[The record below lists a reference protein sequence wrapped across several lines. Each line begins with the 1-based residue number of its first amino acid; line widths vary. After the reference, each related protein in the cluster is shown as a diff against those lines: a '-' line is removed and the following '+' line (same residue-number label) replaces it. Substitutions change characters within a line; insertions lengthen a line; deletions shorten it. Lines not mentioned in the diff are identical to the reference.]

1 MNVLDH
7 YNKNQLVLSD
17 PLTLDE
23 DTYFCKFSYNNM
35 PFVIKTSK
43 ICYIKGNHAK
53 YINVSLTS
61 KDYLVWFETFYQD
74 CIQLF
79 YEKSGDWFEEPLE
92 LDDLEFSFINPLKSN
107 IRDNCFDVQC
117 IIDSNRLN
125 INDSNENMRGLDS
138 ISDSKVVPTFHIK
151 GIKFNSKHF
160 MFEIELVNIYVILD
174 TPEPIVEPSEIKPV
188 LETVEPHLEI
198 QKVENA
204 ILDEMDEIN
213 IKTDNLEDSKINLD
227 ENNFLKIY
235 EMINSKVKD
244 NIVEHLRNIFI
255 EKKIKKEVD
264 LTEMVDDEDI

>member
-17 PLTLDE
+17 PLTLEE
-23 DTYFCKFSYNNM
+23 DTYFCKLSYNNM

-43 ICYIKGNHAK
+43 ICYVKGANNK

-61 KDYLVWFETFYQD
+61 KDYLVWFETFYQE

-79 YEKSGDWFEEPLE
+79 YEKSGDWFEDPLE
-92 LDDLEFSFINPLKSN
+92 LNDLEFSFINPLKSN

-117 IIDSNRLN
+117 VIDSNRLN
-125 INDSNENMRGLDS
+125 INDSNENMLSLDN
-138 ISDSKVVPTFHIK
+138 ISDSKVIPTFHIK

-160 MFEIELVNIYVILD
+160 MFEIELVNLYVILD
-174 TPEPIVEPSEIKPV
+174 TIEPEPVKQDETHKEI
-188 LETVEPHLEI
+188 I
-198 QKVENA
+198 QKVENVVVEND
-204 ILDEMDEIN
+204 LDEIN

>member
-1 MNVLDH
+1 
-7 YNKNQLVLSD
+7 
-17 PLTLDE
+17 
-23 DTYFCKFSYNNM
+23 M

-43 ICYIKGNHAK
+43 ICYIKGGNNNK

-79 YEKSGDWFEEPLE
+79 YEKSGDWFEDPLE
-92 LDDLEFSFINPLKSN
+92 LNDLEFSFINPLKSN

-117 IIDSNRLN
+117 IIDINRLN
-125 INDSNENMRGLDS
+125 INDSNENMRSLDN

-151 GIKFNSKHF
+151 GVKFNSKHF
-160 MFEIELVNIYVILD
+160 MFEIELVHLYVILD
-174 TPEPIVEPSEIKPV
+174 APETQKIEEPVDEPNLEI
-188 LETVEPHLEI
+188 I
-198 QKVENA
+198 QKVENVV
-204 ILDEMDEIN
+204 LENNELDEIN
-213 IKTDNLEDSKINLD
+213 IITDNLEDSKINLD

>member
-43 ICYIKGNHAK
+43 ICYIKGNNNK

-79 YEKSGDWFEEPLE
+79 YEKSSDWFEDPLE
-92 LDDLEFSFINPLKSN
+92 LNDLEFSFINPLKSN

-125 INDSNENMRGLDS
+125 INDSNENMLGLDN
-138 ISDSKVVPTFHIK
+138 ISDSKVIPTFHIK

-160 MFEIELVNIYVILD
+160 MFEIELVNLYVILD
-174 TPEPIVEPSEIKPV
+174 TPQDVKPAESNLEI
-188 LETVEPHLEI
+188 I
-198 QKVENA
+198 QKVENVVLETNE
-204 ILDEMDEIN
+204 LDEVKL
-213 IKTDNLEDSKINLD
+213 KTENLEDSKINLE
-227 ENNFLKIY
+227 ENNFLKMY
-235 EMINSKVKD
+235 EMINTKVKD

>member
-43 ICYIKGNHAK
+43 ICYIKGNHHK

-79 YEKSGDWFEEPLE
+79 YEKSNNWFEDPLE
-92 LDDLEFSFINPLKSN
+92 LNELEFSFINPLKSN

-125 INDSNENMRGLDS
+125 INDSNENMLSLDN
-138 ISDSKVVPTFHIK
+138 ISDSKVIPTFHIK
-151 GIKFNSKHF
+151 GIKVNNKHF
-160 MFEIELVNIYVILD
+160 MFEIELVNLYVILD
-174 TPEPIVEPSEIKPV
+174 TPEPNVKPAESNLEI
-188 LETVEPHLEI
+188 I
-198 QKVENA
+198 QKVENVLLETNE
-204 ILDEMDEIN
+204 LDEVKL
-213 IKTDNLEDSKINLD
+213 KTENLEDSKINLE

-235 EMINSKVKD
+235 EM
-244 NIVEHLRNIFI
+244 F
-255 EKKIKKEVD
+255 
-264 LTEMVDDEDI
+264 

>member
-7 YNKNQLVLSD
+7 YNKTQLVLSD

-43 ICYIKGNHAK
+43 ICYIKNVNNK
-53 YINVSLTS
+53 FINVSLTS
-61 KDYLVWFETFYQD
+61 KDYLVWFETFYIE
-74 CIQLF
+74 CIQKF
-79 YEKSGDWFEEPLE
+79 YEKSTDWFEDPIDLN
-92 LDDLEFSFINPLKSN
+92 DLEFSFINPLKSN

-117 IIDSNRLN
+117 IIDANRLN
-125 INDSNENMRGLDS
+125 VNDSNENMLQLDG
-138 ISDSKVVPTFHIK
+138 ITDSKVVPTFHIK

-160 MFEIELVNIYVILD
+160 VFEIELVNLYVILD
-174 TPEPIVEPSEIKPV
+174 EPVPEVKDETNLEI
-188 LETVEPHLEI
+188 I
-198 QKVENA
+198 QKVENVEKEKLVLENE
-204 ILDEMDEIN
+204 IDEVT
-213 IKTDNLEDSKINLD
+213 IKSDNLEDSKINLD

-255 EKKIKKEVD
+255 EKKIKKDID

>member
-23 DTYFCKFSYNNM
+23 DTYFCKLSYNNM

-43 ICYIKGNHAK
+43 VCYVKGSNNK

-61 KDYLVWFETFYQD
+61 KDYLVWFETFYQE

-79 YEKSGDWFEEPLE
+79 YEKSSDWFEEPLE
-92 LDDLEFSFINPLKSN
+92 LNDLEFSFINPLKSN

-125 INDSNENMRGLDS
+125 INDSNENMLSLDN
-138 ISDSKVVPTFHIK
+138 ISDSKVIPTFHIK

-160 MFEIELVNIYVILD
+160 MFEIELVNLYVILD
-174 TPEPIVEPSEIKPV
+174 TIEPEPVKQDETHAEI
-188 LETVEPHLEI
+188 I
-198 QKVENA
+198 QKVENVVVEND
-204 ILDEMDEIN
+204 LDEIN

>member
-7 YNKNQLVLSD
+7 YNKTQLVLSD

-43 ICYIKGNHAK
+43 ICYIKNVNNK
-53 YINVSLTS
+53 FINVSLTS
-61 KDYLVWFETFYQD
+61 KDYLVWFETFYIE
-74 CIQLF
+74 CIQKF
-79 YEKSGDWFEEPLE
+79 YEKSTDWFEDPIDLN
-92 LDDLEFSFINPLKSN
+92 DLEFSFINPLKSN

-117 IIDSNRLN
+117 IIDPNRLN
-125 INDSNENMRGLDS
+125 INDSNDNMLTLDN
-138 ISDSKVVPTFHIK
+138 ISESKVVPTFHIK

-160 MFEIELVNIYVILD
+160 MFEIELVNILVILD
-174 TPEPIVEPSEIKPV
+174 KPEIEKEDETNLEI
-188 LETVEPHLEI
+188 I
-198 QKVENA
+198 QKVENVVEND
-204 ILDEMDEIN
+204 IDEVD
-213 IKTDNLEDSKINLD
+213 IKTDNLEYSKISLD
-227 ENNFLKIY
+227 ENNFLKVY
-235 EMINSKVKD
+235 EMINRKVKD